1 MKYQAAINHAR
12 LIDYYRKTASARAF
26 YPGWFEERKQRGFQI
41 LANLF
46 KIQISKRKS
55 K

>member
-12 LIDYYRKTASARAF
+12 LIDYYRKTSPARAL
-26 YPGWFEERKQRGFQI
+26 YPGWFEERKQRGFQV

-46 KIQISKRKS
+46 AIQKTKRKS